1 MLDMTMEK
9 YAKTILRF
17 HKLGFDRED
26 SNLECFN
33 DSRNCMN
40 MTWLSYNTRDF
51 CDLRKCQK
59 HIYYP
64 FNCIHIF
71 MDITVDVFLT
81 VTFIELHKF
90 YTLFIKVGTTNNNEN
105 II

>member
-1 MLDMTMEK
+1 
-9 YAKTILRF
+9 
-17 HKLGFDRED
+17 
-26 SNLECFN
+26 
-33 DSRNCMN
+33 
-40 MTWLSYNTRDF
+40 
-51 CDLRKCQK
+51 
-59 HIYYP
+59 
-64 FNCIHIF
+64 